1 VSRGCITFLTDFG
14 TADPY
19 VAAMK
24 GAALSV
30 NPEVSLVDVSHEV
43 LPHDVV
49 GAAYLLAWSFRY
61 FPPRT
66 VHVAVVDP
74 GVGSER
80 RILAAEVQG
89 QVLMAP
95 DNGLLSVALAQ
106 VSPTRLVNVTN
117 GAYFRHPVSMTFHG
131 RDVLAPVAAHLTLGV
146 DVGKLGRPVAD
157 PVQLTDAAPR
167 RVADNVLEGS
177 IVHVDHFGNLITNI
191 SRKDLAALDPS
202 GDAVLEVG
210 LADAV
215 IEGIHGAYTE
225 VGVGK
230 LLAVIGSSGLLE
242 VSANRR
248 SAADVL
254 GGGRGTAGRV
264 AR

>member
-1 VSRGCITFLTDFG
+1 MSRGCITFLTDFG

-30 NPEVSLVDVSHEV
+30 NPDALLVDVSHEV
-43 LPHDVV
+43 PPHDVAA
-49 GAAYLLAWSFRY
+49 AAYLLAWTFRC

-74 GVGSER
+74 GVGSAR

-106 VSPTRLVNVTN
+106 WPPTRLVAVTN
-117 GAYFRHPVSMTFHG
+117 AAYFRHPVSMTFHG
-131 RDVLAPVAAHLTLGV
+131 RDIFAPIAAHLTLGV
-146 DVGKLGRPVAD
+146 DLGTMGRPVSD
-157 PVQLTDAAPR
+157 PVPLEAAAPR
-167 RVADNVLEGS
+167 RTSGTVLEGVV
-177 IVHVDHFGNLITNI
+177 VHVDHFGNLITNI
-191 SRKDLAALDPS
+191 SREHLAALDPG
-202 GDAVLEVG
+202 GDALLSVRVGDATIEGVHRAYAEVG
-210 LADAV
+210 L
-215 IEGIHGAYTE
+215 GR
-225 VGVGK
+225 
-230 LLAVIGSSGLLE
+230 LLAVIGSAGLLE

-248 SAADVL
+248 SAADLL
-254 GGGRGTAGRV
+254 GVGRGTAVRV
-264 AR
+264 SR

>member
-1 VSRGCITFLTDFG
+1 MSRGCITFLTDFG

-30 NPEVSLVDVSHEV
+30 NPDVLLVDVSHEV
-43 LPHDVV
+43 LPHDIV
-49 GAAYLLAWSFRY
+49 GAAYVLAWSFRY

-89 QVLMAP
+89 HVLMAP
-95 DNGLLSVALAQ
+95 DNGLLSIVLAQ
-106 VSPTRLVNVTN
+106 SPATRLVSVSN
-117 GAYFRHPVSMTFHG
+117 GAYFRHPVSMTFHD
-131 RDVLAPVAAHLTLGV
+131 RDIFAPVAAHLTLGV
-146 DVGKLGRPVAD
+146 DVGELGRPVSD
-157 PVQLTDAAPR
+157 PVPLAEAAPR
-167 RVADNVLEGS
+167 RVADRVIEGTV
-177 IVHVDHFGNLITNI
+177 VHVDRFGNLITNI
-191 SRKDLAALDPS
+191 SRQDLAALDPT

-210 LADAV
+210 IADAT
-215 IEGIHGAYTE
+215 IEGVQRAYAD
-225 VGVGK
+225 VGVGR

-254 GGGRGTAGRV
+254 GVGRGAAVRV
-264 AR
+264 TR

>member
-1 VSRGCITFLTDFG
+1 MSRGCITFLTDFG

-30 NPEVSLVDVSHEV
+30 NPDALLVDVSHDV
-43 LPHDVV
+43 LPHDIV

-61 FPPRT
+61 FPPHT

-89 QVLMAP
+89 HVLLAP

-106 VSPTRLVNVTN
+106 SPPTRLVNVTN

-131 RDVLAPVAAHLTLGV
+131 RDILAPVAAHLTLGV

-157 PVQLTDAAPR
+157 PVTLDEALPR

-177 IVHVDHFGNLITNI
+177 VVHVDHFGNLVTNI
-191 SRKDLAALDPS
+191 SRQDLAALDPT
-202 GDAVLEVG
+202 GDARLEVG
-210 LADAV
+210 IADAT
-215 IEGIHGAYTE
+215 IEGVQRAYADA
-225 VGVGK
+225 GVGR

-248 SAADVL
+248 SAADIL
-254 GGGRGTAGRV
+254 GVGRGATVRV
-264 AR
+264 TR